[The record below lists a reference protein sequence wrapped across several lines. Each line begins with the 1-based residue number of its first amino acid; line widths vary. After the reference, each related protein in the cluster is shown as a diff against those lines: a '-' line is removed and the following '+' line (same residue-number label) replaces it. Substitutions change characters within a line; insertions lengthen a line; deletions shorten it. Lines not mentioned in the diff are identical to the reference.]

1 MDETDVFARHLKV
14 KAKKALK
21 GEQSRKSSFSKAV
34 TPGEMA
40 ATHPSLGRLNRW
52 EFAAC
57 PVPDKA
63 KRGGSIKVLPICN
76 PEVLKHKT
84 SPKCRQLARRDKYHL
99 LTAAGPE
106 GSKLE

>member
-1 MDETDVFARHLKV
+1 MSLHV
-14 KAKKALK
+14 AKGLK
-21 GEQSRKSSFSKAV
+21 GEQSRKSSFSKPV

-40 ATHPSLGRLNRW
+40 ATHPSLGRLNRS

-57 PVPDKA
+57 PVADKA
-63 KRGGSIKVLPICN
+63 QRSESIKVLSICN

-84 SPKCRQLARRDKYHL
+84 SPKCRQLARRDEYHL

-106 GSKLE
+106 GSQLD

>member
-1 MDETDVFARHLKV
+1 MSLHV
-14 KAKKALK
+14 AKGLK

-40 ATHPSLGRLNRW
+40 ATHPSLNRS

-57 PVPDKA
+57 PVADKA
-63 KRGGSIKVLPICN
+63 KRSESIKVLSICD

-99 LTAAGPE
+99 LTAASPE